1 MFKFTKPN
9 LHDLITALVVFVTAG
24 GAVLNT
30 SASINKTVLLAAAS
44 AGLGAVVHN
53 YLTPTKE

>member
-9 LHDLITALVVFVTAG
+9 LHDLITLAVVFVTAA
-24 GAVLNT
+24 GAVLST
-30 SASINKTVLLAAAS
+30 SASINKTVLLAAVS

-53 YLTPTKE
+53 FLTPKE